1 MSIKSGYFDFLYLID
16 FYLMLQIHMIHQ
28 SSLLILLINESCN
41 LIGWK
46 QSKSKE
52 NVSKEAFY
60 LVRKPPVLYCWIF
73 GTQYLGTSTELTYI
87 WGCLIKP
94 EQTHLNQIQFIN
106 CVFI

>member
-28 SSLLILLINESCN
+28 SSLLILPINESCN

-52 NVSKEAFY
+52 NVSKENVSKEAFY
-60 LVRKPPVLYCWIF
+60 LVKKPLVL
-73 GTQYLGTSTELTYI
+73 
-87 WGCLIKP
+87 
-94 EQTHLNQIQFIN
+94 
-106 CVFI
+106 

>member
-60 LVRKPPVLYCWIF
+60 LVRNPQFCTAEFLVH
-73 GTQYLGTSTELTYI
+73 STGVPLR
-87 WGCLIKP
+87 
-94 EQTHLNQIQFIN
+94 N
-106 CVFI
+106 